1 MRMAEDRLPCCRS
14 ESMSATSSD
23 KVMPRPPATS
33 FSPFQNASSRLTL
46 VLWPAITIERL
57 TTGDFID
64 GPLFRPG
71 ADRGRVRLSPGAR
84 LQSCERDCA
93 DQKQAGWRGHV
104 DRAVAVCPAF
114 ERS

>member
-1 MRMAEDRLPCCRS
+1 PFAI
-14 ESMSATSSD
+14 
-23 KVMPRPPATS
+23 S

-71 ADRGRVRLSPGAR
+71 ADRGRSRLS
-84 LQSCERDCA
+84 LT
-93 DQKQAGWRGHV
+93 RGFNLANVLGLTKGTGIGVRTWVVLSPLVPLSNGPKIDHFSHS
-104 DRAVAVCPAF
+104 VAP
-114 ERS
+114 RW